1 MTLVFSYKSIVKS
14 YGGKPVFDDL
24 TINIQDNERLG
35 LIGGNGSGKST
46 LLELIAGRDTPEQG
60 ERYLNKGTRL
70 VLLSQQDELD
80 PEKTIH
86 ETLNEYL
93 AANNVHDQERYR
105 RVQQMIGLGG
115 FEDPSKRCSTLSG
128 GWQKRLA
135 ITRALSLEPGLFLL
149 DEPTNHLDIS
159 GILWLESILKNPSFA
174 FVVVSHDRAFLESV
188 CTDITELGLC
198 YPEGSISVRGGY
210 TTFEQERSRI
220 LATQI
225 KQEEVLANRM
235 RRETEWLRQGAKART
250 TKARYRIDQADK
262 LDSELSDIRH
272 RNRQTVRMELDFN
285 ATDRKTRRLLTCQGI
300 EKSLGG
306 KQLFSDIT
314 LALTPGTRLG
324 LVGDNGSGK
333 TSFMNIL
340 EGCLDPDKG
349 RVDRADQ
356 LKVAVFDQNRSRLDP
371 ELTLKQA
378 LSPAGD
384 AVVYRGQSIHVVS
397 WAKRFLF
404 TPDQLTLPVARLS
417 GGEKARILMAEIML
431 TPADLLL
438 LDEPTNDLDI
448 PSLEVL
454 EQGLM
459 EFPGAIVLVTHDRF
473 LLDRVATSILYFNG
487 RGNATHH
494 ADVSQCLIRKES
506 PRKKKKSNRT
516 ATEKKHDKPLRFS
529 YKDKFELEQM
539 EASILAAE
547 KKVTDLERSME
558 DPAVI
563 SDPEELARICTDL
576 QTAHDLVEELYARW
590 EELEELKA
598 VGSR

>member
-1 MTLVFSYKSIVKS
+1 MTLIFSYKSIVKS
-14 YGGKPVFDDL
+14 YGDKPVFDDL

-46 LLELIAGRDTPEQG
+46 LLALIADRDTPEQG
-60 ERYLNKGTRL
+60 ERYLNKNTRL
-70 VLLSQQDELD
+70 VLLAQQDELD
-80 PEKTIH
+80 PDKTIQ
-86 ETLNEYL
+86 EILDESL
-93 AANNVHDQERYR
+93 AENNTHGQERYR
-105 RVQQMIGLGG
+105 RIQQMIGLGG
-115 FEDPSKRCSTLSG
+115 FIDPSQQCGTLSG

-135 ITRALSLEPGLFLL
+135 ITRALSLEPGLLLL

-188 CTDITELGLC
+188 CTNITELGRC
-198 YPEGSISVRGGY
+198 YPQGAISVRGGY
-210 TTFEQERSRI
+210 TTFERERTRI
-220 LATQI
+220 LATQL

-235 RRETEWLRQGAKART
+235 RRETEWLRQGAKARS

-262 LDSELSDIRH
+262 LDNELSDIRH

-285 ATDRKTRRLLTCQGI
+285 ATDRKTRRLLTCQGV

-306 KQLFSDIT
+306 KRLFTDIT
-314 LALTPGTRLG
+314 LALVPGTRLG

-340 EGCLDPDKG
+340 GGNLEPDKG

-417 GGEKARILMAEIML
+417 GGEKARILMADIMQ

-459 EFPGAIVLVTHDRF
+459 EFPGAIVIVTHDRF
-473 LLDRVATSILYFNG
+473 LLDRVATAILYFDG
-487 RGNATHH
+487 KGNATHH
-494 ADVSQCLIRKES
+494 ADLSQCLTREDP
-506 PRKKKKSNRT
+506 PRKKQRNSQTTTGKKT
-516 ATEKKHDKPLRFS
+516 TKPLRFS
-529 YKDKFELEQM
+529 YNDKFELEQM
-539 EASILAAE
+539 ESRILAAE
-547 KKVTDLERSME
+547 KKATDLERSMK
-558 DPAVI
+558 DPSVI
-563 SDPEELARICTDL
+563 SQPDELARVCTDL
-576 QTAHDLVEELYARW
+576 QKAHSLVEELYDRW
-590 EELEELKA
+590 EELEFLKA
-598 VGSR
+598 L